1 MKRTADM
8 FKKARNNSFF
18 IYFFYL
24 VYSLIYK
31 IKLKLK
37 LDPSR
42 IFKKNLLV
50 KNSTRSSLFIMGSGS
65 SVNDITY
72 EQFKLI
78 KKNFSI
84 GVNSWFIHD
93 FITDIY
99 MFEAGNESWDQ
110 ASKIFEYVDRD
121 HKKFIQRPILI
132 PYDSFWFDKEI
143 KKFKNNKKLKILY
156 YFVLPFFIT
165 RSMFLSKAFKTR
177 SKISK
182 LMNLNSSIYGSGSSI
197 IRAVCLAEE
206 LGYKEIVLCG
216 VDLNNTDYFYEIEDR
231 HLLNSGIE
239 GLTSNQE
246 GNIHLT
252 NDPTKKNII
261 LEDFLKYVNEDSH
274 FNSKIYIA
282 SKKSS
287 LYPMLNLYDWND
299 N

>member
-206 LGYKEIVLCG
+206 LGYTHIDCVIFPNG
-216 VDLNNTDYFYEIEDR
+216 NFDLAMKKQGLHRAPYKRKFY
-231 HLLNSGIE
+231 
-239 GLTSNQE
+239 
-246 GNIHLT
+246 
-252 NDPTKKNII
+252 
-261 LEDFLKYVNEDSH
+261 
-274 FNSKIYIA
+274 
-282 SKKSS
+282 
-287 LYPMLNLYDWND
+287 
-299 N
+299 